1 MRFTK
6 RKWFQRT
13 AQPACIGEHL
23 VVLTLIVRRTGCS
36 TGYTARFA
44 PRIGSTRTASSVRE
58 LQRYRADSAA
68 GLLLKLPVPLGTTVW
83 RVKNNPACHSG
94 VKEAERFLFGE
105 IRTPQKI
112 IEPIPFTLSLLEEWG
127 RTVFKTEEEGECF
140 LSHDAR

>member
-1 MRFTK
+1 M
-6 RKWFQRT
+6 
-13 AQPACIGEHL
+13 
-23 VVLTLIVRRTGCS
+23 VVPMPTGRRTGCS
-36 TGYTARFA
+36 TGYTTGFA

-58 LQRYRADSAA
+58 LQQYRADSAA

-127 RTVFKTEEEGECF
+127 RTVFKTEAEGECF